1 MKFKILV
8 VKDMEQLCI
17 NSDDLS
23 SGSPVIDVQ
32 RSRSG
37 GGTSTLTVPRS
48 PSFVMLAFK
57 TYDREWRAAQ
67 KSGESLENGRAR
79 RKRTNEE
86 ESRYLQSASQ
96 VSLRLS

>member
-48 PSFVMLAFK
+48 PPSFVMLAFK
-57 TYDREWRAAQ
+57 TYDRE
-67 KSGESLENGRAR
+67 
-79 RKRTNEE
+79 
-86 ESRYLQSASQ
+86 
-96 VSLRLS
+96 